1 MKDMAYT
8 NNPYLPR
15 VRRDRGGLGLQGWG
29 VRKVARRMGVAPGT
43 ISKWVKK
50 SQVLGYHPIPTLS
63 SKPKAHP
70 RQLSKELV
78 LKIYHKRVLI
88 KRSAEVV
95 HQELVREG
103 VMVSLSSVKRTLD
116 RMGLLKKRSVWKR
129 YRVPL
134 IRPEIKRQGDLVE
147 IDTVHLSGGTGRR
160 VYIFTL

>member
-1 MKDMAYT
+1 MKNMAYT
-8 NNPYLPR
+8 KNPYLPR
-15 VRRDRGGLGLQGWG
+15 VRRDAADLVRRGWG

-95 HQELVREG
+95 HQ
-103 VMVSLSSVKRTLD
+103 
-116 RMGLLKKRSVWKR
+116 
-129 YRVPL
+129 
-134 IRPEIKRQGDLVE
+134 
-147 IDTVHLSGGTGRR
+147 
-160 VYIFTL
+160 